1 MVPASDFS
9 VHLGWLM
16 LLIFAAWL
24 GACALISLMGGWHR
38 LAEKFRA
45 TSEIHGEQIRFASMA
60 IGTGLFPARYR
71 RVLFVTLGP
80 AGIGL
85 SVIFP
90 YRLLHPPLFIP
101 WSAVES
107 AQRERSWLVN
117 HVAVN
122 IRGFEKRLFFRGTAG
137 KKILEAFNANAGVT

>member
-1 MVPASDFS
+1 
-9 VHLGWLM
+9 M
-16 LLIFAAWL
+16 LLIIVAWL
-24 GACALISLMGGWHR
+24 FACAMISLMGGWHR
-38 LAEKFRA
+38 LAAKFRSDSA
-45 TSEIHGEQIRFASMA
+45 INGEEIRFASMT

-71 RVLFVTLGP
+71 RVLFVTVEPTGV
-80 AGIGL
+80 GL

-122 IRGFEKRLFFRGTAG
+122 IRGFEKRLFFRGAAG

>member
-1 MVPASDFS
+1 MFPAPNFS

-16 LLIFAAWL
+16 LLIIVAWL
-24 GACALISLMGGWHR
+24 FACAMISLMGGWHR
-38 LAEKFRA
+38 LAEKFRSA
-45 TSEIHGEQIRFASMA
+45 SESHGEKIRFASMA

-71 RVLFVTLGP
+71 HVLSVTVGP

-122 IRGFEKRLFFRGTAG
+122 IRGFEKRLFFRGP
-137 KKILEAFNANAGVT
+137 LEKRFLKNSMRIMA